1 MIHWG
6 NVKKALAKVRYFVI
20 EKVWDIDT
28 GSLSILH
35 SLGIKTI
42 RVLSLVFKGFRE
54 DKCRLHAA
62 SLTFS
67 TLMAI
72 VPILALSLSMARV
85 FGGDSLARQKIHE
98 GIDRF
103 TQTFEQHDTTK
114 TPDTTTNPKPDIT
127 INTTPI
133 LAPAENDVL
142 TPAEIEAKLNGIVEA
157 GFSQVEKISFTT
169 LGGIGLLLLLWMV
182 ISVLGT
188 VESSFNTVW
197 GISVGRPIWRK
208 VTDYLSAVIILP
220 FLVIMASSFRLV
232 DIVSRFLNDSSA
244 EQLQI
249 FLESTPLKNMTVIIM
264 TSLTFAFVIMFMPNT
279 KVKKGPGLIGGIISA
294 ILFIGWL
301 WLCATL
307 QAGVGKYSKI
317 YGSFA
322 IVPIVLAWVY
332 VSWQIVLFGAEVAF
346 AVQNCATYRMEQGA
360 RRANVKARIIL
371 ALSIVVEAAQAMT
384 GNKPNFDISEYSS
397 KKRIPVRF
405 LHDVVDDL
413 IEAKFMAE
421 ISESDGS
428 IVLVKAPTSI
438 QAKDI
443 VDMIVHSGVQPSAL
457 GLTSVEPCVNN
468 AINKILSSVDGAIE
482 GITIA
487 DLLDNDKLKA

>member
-1 MIHWG
+1 MIHRG
-6 NVKKALAKVRYFVI
+6 KIKTAIDR
-20 EKVWDIDT
+20 VWDIDT
-28 GSLSILH
+28 GSLSFFH
-35 SLGIKTI
+35 SLGIKAI
-42 RVLSLVFKGFRE
+42 RVFSLVFKGFRE

-103 TQTFEQHDTTK
+103 TQTFEQHDTAT
-114 TPDTTTNPKPDIT
+114 DQKPGIT
-127 INTTPI
+127 LEATPI
-133 LAPAENDVL
+133 LAPATNDVL

-157 GFSQVEKISFTT
+157 GFSQVEKISITT
-169 LGGIGLLLLLWMV
+169 LGGIGLMLLLWMV
-182 ISVLGT
+182 VSVLGT

-197 GISVGRPIWRK
+197 GISVGRPLWRK

-232 DIVSRFLNDSSA
+232 DIVSKFLNDSSA

-249 FLESTPLKNMTVIIM
+249 FLESTPLKNMTVIIL

-279 KVKKGPGLIGGIISA
+279 KVKKAPGLIGGITSA

-307 QAGVGKYSKI
+307 QSGVGKYSKI

-322 IVPIVLAWVY
+322 IVPIILAWVY
-332 VSWQIVLFGAEVAF
+332 MSWQIVLFGAEVAF

-360 RRANVKARIIL
+360 RCANVKARIML

-384 GNKPNFDISEYSS
+384 SNKPNFEISAYSS
-397 KKRIPVRF
+397 EKRVPVRF
-405 LHDVVDDL
+405 IHDVVDEL

-421 ISESDGS
+421 ISESDGN
-428 IVLVKAPTSI
+428 IVLVKAPASI
-438 QAKDI
+438 QVKNI
-443 VDMIVHSGVQPSAL
+443 VDMIIHSGVQPSAL
-457 GLTSVEPCVNN
+457 GLNSIEPCANN
-468 AINKILSSVDGAIE
+468 AINKILSSIDEAIE

-487 DLLDNDKLKA
+487 DLLDNDQLLKSKILS